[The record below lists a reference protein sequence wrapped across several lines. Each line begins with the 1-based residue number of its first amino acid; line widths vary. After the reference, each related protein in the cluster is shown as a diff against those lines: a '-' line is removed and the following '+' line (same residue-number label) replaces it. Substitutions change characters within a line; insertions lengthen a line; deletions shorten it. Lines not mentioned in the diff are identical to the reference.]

1 MGGYGSGRPAVHSTC
16 DESLKLDMASPATRK
31 AFRPDAWNSGTWAWS
46 SHGRQIASIGY
57 QWWGADARLTLN
69 YNCNG
74 APVTQTITL
83 MRSTPNFGGE
93 RWWFVCPI
101 SGARVRALYLPPGAK
116 LWGSRGGHD
125 LVYQSQ
131 RESGRD
137 RAVFRM
143 LTKRGP
149 WLGDPLLAAALK
161 DARDPFGFQEERR
174 WERRCEAR
182 KRRNEVRRIVRRQR
196 KRA

>member
-1 MGGYGSGRPAVHSTC
+1 MGGLGSGRPAQHVTC
-16 DESLKLDMASPATRK
+16 ESGLKLDLADPAIRVVLDPN
-31 AFRPDAWNSGTWAWS
+31 RSNGGAWVWS
-46 SHGRQIASIGY
+46 SHGREIASIGY
-57 QWWGADARLTLN
+57 AWSGADARLTLR

-74 APVTQTITL
+74 TPVMQAITL
-83 MRSTPNFGGE
+83 ARSAPHFGGE
-93 RWWFVCPI
+93 RLWFCCPFT
-101 SGARVRALYLPPGAK
+101 GKRVRALYLPPGAK
-116 LWGSRGGHD
+116 RWGSRGAYN

-143 LTKRGP
+143 LAKRGP
-149 WLGDPLLAAALK
+149 WLRDPLLAAALD
-161 DARDPFGFQEERR
+161 DARDPFGFQEDRR

-182 KRRNEVRRIVRRQR
+182 KRRNEVRRIARRQR

>member
-1 MGGYGSGRPAVHSTC
+1 MGGFGSGRPALHATC
-16 DESLKLDMASPATRK
+16 EESLKLDMASPATRK
-31 AFRPDAWNSGTWAWS
+31 ALRPNAWNNGTWAWS
-46 SHGRQIASIGY
+46 SRGRQIASISY
-57 QWWGADARLTLN
+57 QWWGADAQLTLT

-83 MRSTPNFGGE
+83 TRSTPNYGGE
-93 RWWFVCPI
+93 RLWFVCPL
-101 SGARVRALYLPPGAK
+101 SGARVRALYLRPGAK
-116 LWGSRGGHD
+116 VWGSRRGHD

-143 LTKRGP
+143 LAKRGP
-149 WLGDPLLAAALK
+149 WPRDPKLAAALD

>member
-16 DESLKLDMASPATRK
+16 EESLMLDLASPATRK
-31 AFRPDAWNSGTWAWS
+31 ALRPNAWNSGTWAWS

-57 QWWGADARLTLN
+57 QWWGVDARLTLN

-74 APVTQTITL
+74 APVTQTIILT
-83 MRSTPNFGGE
+83 RSTPNFGGE
-93 RWWFVCPI
+93 RWWFVCPLT
-101 SGARVRALYLPPGAK
+101 GARVRALYLPPGAK

-143 LTKRGP
+143 LTRRGP
-149 WLGDPLLAAALK
+149 WPGDPLLAAALE
-161 DARDPFGFQEERR
+161 DARDPFGFAEDRR

-196 KRA
+196 EGA